1 MVQFYSPNRRSV
13 NRDIISVTADNLD
26 AQGQGIARHQGK
38 TIFISGL
45 LPGEQAQI
53 QLTEEKRQFAKA
65 KVVKRLS
72 DSPYRVAPHCP
83 HFKMC
88 GGCQQQHVASELQ
101 TNTKASMLEHLIQR
115 ETGINISAHP
125 IIHSPEYGYRR
136 RARLGLQYNAK
147 QRALLMGFR
156 QSQTNDLVNIKRC
169 SVMRPELEQLL
180 QPLYQC
186 LNSLHAVKRL
196 GHVELVLADNGPL
209 IVLRHLDP
217 LKLGDREIL
226 RTFSVQHNVAL
237 YLAGEQLSDEKVS
250 DEKVSD
256 EQLSDEKVSD
266 EQLAG
271 DKKSLEPLIGGQAAP
286 WYQVNG
292 LKLVFSPQDFIQV
305 NDEVNQQM
313 VSQALAWLDLQPTD
327 RVLDLFC
334 GMGNFTLPIA
344 TKVQAA
350 VGVEG
355 VAALVASGQYNAQ
368 LNELNNVDFFHENLE
383 SDIHRQPWAA
393 LGFNKVLL
401 DPARAG
407 AAGVMSHIVK
417 LAPEKVVYVSCN
429 PTTLARDSK
438 VLLEAGYHLVS
449 VRMLDMFPHTSHLES
464 MALFSR

>member
-13 NRDIISVTADNLD
+13 NRSIISVTADNLD

-38 TIFISGL
+38 TIFIPGL
-45 LPGEQAQI
+45 LPGEQAQV

-72 DSPYRVAPHCP
+72 DSPFRVNPRCP

-88 GGCQQQHVASELQ
+88 GGCQQQHVAPELQ
-101 TNTKASMLEHLIQR
+101 AKTKASVLEHLIQR
-115 ETGINISAHP
+115 ETGISISAQP

-136 RARLGLQYNAK
+136 RARLGLQYQVRQGK
-147 QRALLMGFR
+147 LVMGFR
-156 QSQTNDLVNIKRC
+156 QSQTNDLVDIGHC
-169 SVMRPELEQLL
+169 PVMHPEMEKLL
-180 QPLYQC
+180 QPLSLC
-186 LNSLHAVKRL
+186 LNSLKVAKRL

-209 IVLRHLDP
+209 VVLRHLAPIKHED
-217 LKLGDREIL
+217 KEIL
-226 RTFSVQHNVAL
+226 RAFAKQNQVMI
-237 YLAGEQLSDEKVS
+237 YLAGDETP
-250 DEKVSD
+250 
-256 EQLSDEKVSD
+256 
-266 EQLAG
+266 
-271 DKKSLEPLIGGQAAP
+271 LEPLSPEEEQSEP
-286 WYQVNG
+286 WYQVDG

-305 NDEVNQQM
+305 NDAVNQKM
-313 VSQALAWLDLQPTD
+313 VAQALSWLDLQPED

-344 TKVQAA
+344 AKVQAV

-355 VAALVASGQYNAQ
+355 VAALVASGQYNAR
-368 LNELNNVDFFHENLE
+368 LNGLSNVNFFHENLE
-383 SDIHRQPWAA
+383 SDIHQQPWAA
-393 LGFNKVLL
+393 QGFNKVLL

-438 VLLEAGYHLVS
+438 VLLEVGYHLVS
-449 VRMLDMFPHTSHLES
+449 VRMLDMFPHTGHLES
-464 MALFSR
+464 MALFSREPMTIE

>member
-13 NRDIISVTADNLD
+13 NRGIISVTADNLD

-72 DSPYRVAPHCP
+72 DSPYRVAPRCP

-88 GGCQQQHVASELQ
+88 GGCQQQHVVSELQ
-101 TNTKASMLEHLIQR
+101 ANTKASVLEHLIQR
-115 ETGINISAHP
+115 ETGIDISAHP

-136 RARLGLQYNAK
+136 RARLGLQYHAK
-147 QRALLMGFR
+147 QRTLLMGFR
-156 QSQTNDLVNIKRC
+156 QSQTNDLVNIKHC

-180 QPLYQC
+180 LPLSQC
-186 LNSLHAVKRL
+186 LNSLNAVKRL
-196 GHVELVLADNGPL
+196 GHVELLLADNGPL

-217 LKLGDREIL
+217 LKHEDRETL
-226 RTFSVQHNVAL
+226 GTFSVQNNVKI
-237 YLAGEQLSDEKVS
+237 YLAGE
-250 DEKVSD
+250 
-256 EQLSDEKVSD
+256 EQ
-266 EQLAG
+266 
-271 DKKSLEPLIGGQAAP
+271 SLEPLMEGQPAP
-286 WYQVNG
+286 WYQVDG
-292 LKLVFSPQDFIQV
+292 LKLVFSPRDFIQV

-344 TKVQAA
+344 TKVKVA

-368 LNELNNVDFFHENLE
+368 RNELNNVDFFHENLE
-383 SDIHRQPWAA
+383 SDIHQQPWAA

-407 AAGVMSHIVK
+407 AVGVMSHIVK

-464 MALFSR
+464 MALFSREPMAIE

>member
-13 NRDIISVTADNLD
+13 NRSIISVTADNLD

-38 TIFISGL
+38 TIFIPGL
-45 LPGEQAQI
+45 LPGEQAQV

-72 DSPYRVAPHCP
+72 DSPLRVNPRCP

-88 GGCQQQHVASELQ
+88 GGCQQQHAAPELQ
-101 TNTKASMLEHLIQR
+101 VKTKASVLEHLIQR
-115 ETGINISAHP
+115 ETGISISAQP
-125 IIHSPEYGYRR
+125 VIHSPEYGYRR
-136 RARLGLQYNAK
+136 RARLGLQYHDK
-147 QRALLMGFR
+147 QGKLVMGFR
-156 QSQTNDLVNIKRC
+156 QSQTNDLVDIRHC
-169 SVMRPELEQLL
+169 PVMRPELEKLL
-180 QPLYQC
+180 QPLSLC
-186 LNSLHAVKRL
+186 LSSLKVAKRL

-209 IVLRHLDP
+209 VVLRHLAPIKHED
-217 LKLGDREIL
+217 KEML
-226 RTFSVQHNVAL
+226 RDFARQYQVVI
-237 YLAGEQLSDEKVS
+237 YLAGDE
-250 DEKVSD
+250 
-256 EQLSDEKVSD
+256 
-266 EQLAG
+266 
-271 DKKSLEPLIGGQAAP
+271 KSLEALSPEIGQFEP
-286 WYQVNG
+286 WYQVDG

-305 NDEVNQQM
+305 NDEVNQKM
-313 VSQALAWLDLQPTD
+313 VAQALSWLDVQPED
-327 RVLDLFC
+327 RILDLFC

-344 TKVQAA
+344 VKAKAV

-355 VAALVASGQYNAQ
+355 VAALVASGQYNAR
-368 LNELNNVDFFHENLE
+368 LNGLSNVTFFHENLE
-383 SDIHRQPWAA
+383 SDIRQQPWAA
-393 LGFNKVLL
+393 QGFNKVLL

-449 VRMLDMFPHTSHLES
+449 VRMLDMFPHTGHLES

>member
-13 NRDIISVTADNLD
+13 NQGIISVTADNLD
-26 AQGQGIARHQGK
+26 AQGQGIARHKGK

-65 KVVKRLS
+65 RVVKRLS
-72 DSPYRVAPHCP
+72 DSPHRVTPRCP
-83 HFKMC
+83 HFKAC
-88 GGCQQQHVASELQ
+88 GGCQQQHVVIGLQ
-101 TNTKASMLEHLIQR
+101 ADTKASVLEHLIQR
-115 ETGINISAHP
+115 ETGANISAHP
-125 IIHSPEYGYRR
+125 IIHGPEYGYRR
-136 RARLGLQYNAK
+136 RARLGLQYHAK
-147 QRALLMGFR
+147 QRTLLMGFR
-156 QSQTNDLVNIKRC
+156 QSQSNDLVNIKQC
-169 SVMRPELEQLL
+169 SVMHPDLERLL
-180 QPLYQC
+180 QPLSQC
-186 LNSLHAVKRL
+186 LNQLNAAKRL

-209 IVLRHLDP
+209 LVLRHLDL
-217 LKLGDREIL
+217 LKHEDRETL
-226 RTFSVQHNVAL
+226 RTFSVQNKVKI
-237 YLAGEQLSDEKVS
+237 YLAGDEKT
-250 DEKVSD
+250 
-256 EQLSDEKVSD
+256 
-266 EQLAG
+266 
-271 DKKSLEPLIGGQAAP
+271 LEPLIEAQEEP

-313 VSQALAWLDLQPTD
+313 VAQALSWLDLQPTD

-344 TKVQAA
+344 TKVQSV

-368 LNELNNVDFFHENLE
+368 LNKLRNVEFFHENLE
-383 SDIHRQPWAA
+383 SNIHQQPWAA

-407 AAGVMSHIVK
+407 AAGVMSHLVK

-438 VLLEAGYHLVS
+438 VMLEAGYHLVS
-449 VRMLDMFPHTSHLES
+449 VRMLDMFPHTGHLES
-464 MALFSR
+464 MALFVREPFVNEAFVHETNSRK

>member
-13 NRDIISVTADNLD
+13 NRSIISVTADNLD

-38 TIFISGL
+38 TIFIPGL
-45 LPGEQAQI
+45 LPGEQAQV

-72 DSPYRVAPHCP
+72 DSPFRVNPRCP

-88 GGCQQQHVASELQ
+88 GGCQQQHVAPELQ
-101 TNTKASMLEHLIQR
+101 AKTKASVLEHLIQR
-115 ETGINISAHP
+115 ETGISISAQP

-136 RARLGLQYNAK
+136 RARLGLQYQAR
-147 QRALLMGFR
+147 QGQLVMGFR
-156 QSQTNDLVNIKRC
+156 QSQTNDLVDIGHC
-169 SVMRPELEQLL
+169 PVMHPELEKLL
-180 QPLYQC
+180 QPLSLC
-186 LNSLHAVKRL
+186 LNSLKVAKRL

-209 IVLRHLDP
+209 VVLRHLAPIKHED
-217 LKLGDREIL
+217 KEIL
-226 RTFSVQHNVAL
+226 RAFAKQNQVMI
-237 YLAGEQLSDEKVS
+237 YLAGDETP
-250 DEKVSD
+250 
-256 EQLSDEKVSD
+256 
-266 EQLAG
+266 
-271 DKKSLEPLIGGQAAP
+271 LEPLSPEEEQSEP
-286 WYQVNG
+286 WYQVDG

-305 NDEVNQQM
+305 NDAVNQKM
-313 VSQALAWLDLQPTD
+313 VAQALSWLDLQPED

-344 TKVQAA
+344 AKVQAV

-355 VAALVASGQYNAQ
+355 VAALVASGQYNAR
-368 LNELNNVDFFHENLE
+368 LNGLSNVNFFHENLE
-383 SDIHRQPWAA
+383 SDIHQQPWAA
-393 LGFNKVLL
+393 QGFNKVLL

-449 VRMLDMFPHTSHLES
+449 VRMLDMFPHTGHLES
-464 MALFSR
+464 MALFSREPMTIE